1 MLNWR
6 SKTKQSISHRALN
19 DIPCCRFGSRP
30 HVSFHLPA
38 VPRKLPTSRSPK
50 LSLTILAEVVWI
62 SSVPAKPLSEIV
74 LNSFNSGVVTDMNR
88 TVAPASSFNGDL
100 SKWDVTRSLTWIPWA
115 ESWADGYHDD
125 GMLQCCSPLPPEAR
139 GRGAVGWYA
148 VGWLVGTGPP
158 PQTCLEVGLHSS
170 VLSPFLVS

>member
-1 MLNWR
+1 MLNWCN
-6 SKTKQSISHRALN
+6 KKKQSISHGAVN
-19 DIPCCRFGSRP
+19 VIPWCRFGSRR
-30 HVSFHLPA
+30 HFNFHLPA
-38 VPRKLPTSRSPK
+38 VPRKLSLTVLTPKWSGFHQSPLSRSPK
-50 LSLTILAEVVWI
+50 LSLTVLAEVVWI

-125 GMLQCCSPLPPEAR
+125 GKLQCCSPSL
-139 GRGAVGWYA
+139 
-148 VGWLVGTGPP
+148 L
-158 PQTCLEVGLHSS
+158 
-170 VLSPFLVS
+170 